1 MRVRLDRRI
10 RGLVPG
16 YRAPIDQTDERWG
29 NDMISM
35 HGGAKRN
42 LRTAATA
49 VMCGAVLATAACSDG
64 EKPPADPPSTST
76 TVTPS
81 EPPIPAP
88 TPTELNASLLRAFD
102 ESVPAAEKVTLVQ
115 GAEADPQ
122 LIDQVVAAAKANKA
136 AAQVTDVTD
145 LGDGT
150 VAATVVMTLDGQ
162 PAPESIIINFVAE
175 DGVWKLSQENAC
187 GFVSLAGLSSPACA

>member
-1 MRVRLDRRI
+1 
-10 RGLVPG
+10 
-16 YRAPIDQTDERWG
+16 
-29 NDMISM
+29 MISTRVQ
-35 HGGAKRN
+35 GIAR
-42 LRTAATA
+42 AATA
-49 VMCGAVLATAACSDG
+49 GAMCLAVLVLSACSDG
-64 EKPPADPPSTST
+64 GESPADPPSPTT
-76 TVTPS
+76 TVTQP
-81 EPPIPAP
+81 EPPIAAP
-88 TPTELNASLLRAFD
+88 TPTELNAGLLRAFD

-162 PAPESIIINFVAE
+162 PAPDPVIINFVAE

-187 GFVSLAGLSSPACA
+187 GIVGMAGLSSPACA